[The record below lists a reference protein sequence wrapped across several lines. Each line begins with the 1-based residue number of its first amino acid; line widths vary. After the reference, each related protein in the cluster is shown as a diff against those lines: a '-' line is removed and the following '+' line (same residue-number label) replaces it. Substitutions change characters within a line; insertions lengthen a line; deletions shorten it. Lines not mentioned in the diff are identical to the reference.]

1 MDKINIALNT
11 DLLIEWIKQ
20 YFNAEGP
27 NAKAVIGISGGKDS
41 TVAAALCVAA
51 LGRDRV
57 LGVKMPC
64 NGQKDI
70 DDSNRIIEYLDI
82 ESYELDI
89 GKCYN
94 ELVLMFVNNNL
105 YPNQV
110 VATNMPARLRMTT
123 LYAVAAM
130 VGGRVVNTS
139 NASEIYVGYSTK
151 WGDNVGDLALFKNL
165 TSEEVCAIG
174 IELGLPEDLVY
185 KAPSDGMSGKTDED
199 NLGFRY
205 SSVNAI
211 IRHSG
216 DDICD
221 YQEIQQRHRY
231 SEHKRLPIPAFGP
244 LLETEIS
251 SESTDRDRRIM
262 IYKE

>member
-1 MDKINIALNT
+1 MDKLNIPFNT

-20 YFNAEGP
+20 YFNVEGP

-70 DDSNRIIEYLDI
+70 DDSNRIIEYLGID
-82 ESYELDI
+82 SYELDI

-151 WGDNVGDLALFKNL
+151 WGDSVGDFALFKNL

-174 IELGLPEDLVY
+174 EELGLPFDLIY

-199 NLGFRY
+199 NLGFKY

-211 IRHSG
+211 IRNSG

-221 YQEIQQRHRY
+221 YQEIQERHRY
-231 SEHKRLPIPAFGP
+231 SEHKRLPIPAFEP
-244 LLETEIS
+244 IIEKEIS
-251 SESTDRDRRIM
+251 FNSVS
-262 IYKE
+262 KENSN

>member
-70 DDSNRIIEYLDI
+70 NDSNRIIEYLDI

-165 TSEEVCAIG
+165 TSEEVVAIG
-174 IELGLPEDLVY
+174 LELGLPEDLVI

-199 NLGFRY
+199 NLGFKYRE
-205 SSVNAI
+205 VNAI
-211 IRHSG
+211 IRHS
-216 DDICD
+216 DNDICN
-221 YQEIQQRHRY
+221 YIEIQRKHRY
-231 SEHKRLPIPAFGP
+231 SEHKRLPIPAFEP
-244 LLETEIS
+244 RLEREIDLNDYENEEKS
-251 SESTDRDRRIM
+251 LI
-262 IYKE
+262 K